1 MTRQSTT
8 GPLASGALRT
18 RTRLTALTAVLCAA
32 AALAGCSGGDGTT
45 AAESTAPTLTASA
58 APVSTAPAD
67 PEAEAKASA
76 LTVYRGFWQEMQ
88 ALYAD
93 RNGTTKGLE
102 QYAASETLSKA
113 ESDAQRAHAQGR
125 IYLGKVTFSDA
136 VVTKTEL
143 DSTTPR
149 VTLSSCLDVSR
160 WQPVDAET
168 RVPVTLP
175 ADRITKYQVLTTVEK
190 WPQGWRVVRDEPQG
204 KKC

>member
-8 GPLASGALRT
+8 GPLAIGALRT
-18 RTRLTALTAVLCAA
+18 RTRLTALAAVLCATA
-32 AALAGCSGGDGTT
+32 TVAVVGCSSGDDTT
-45 AAESTAPTLTASA
+45 ATESTAPTLTASA
-58 APVSTAPAD
+58 APVSTASAD
-67 PEAEAKASA
+67 PEAEAKATA

-136 VVTKTEL
+136 VA
-143 DSTTPR
+143 PR
-149 VTLSSCLDVSR
+149 PSWTAR
-160 WQPVDAET
+160 
-168 RVPVTLP
+168 R
-175 ADRITKYQVLTTVEK
+175 R
-190 WPQGWRVVRDEPQG
+190 G
-204 KKC
+204 

>member
-1 MTRQSTT
+1 MAIGT
-8 GPLASGALRT
+8 LRT
-18 RTRLTALTAVLCAA
+18 RTRLTALTAMLCMS
-32 AALAGCSGGDGTT
+32 AALAGCSGGDDTT
-45 AAESTAPTLTASA
+45 AAEPTAPTTAA
-58 APVSTAPAD
+58 PTAPVSSAPAD
-67 PEAEAKASA
+67 PEAGAKATA

-93 RNGTTKGLE
+93 RNGTTKDLK

-143 DSTTPR
+143 DSTTAR

-160 WQPVDAET
+160 WQPVDAKT
-168 RVPVTLP
+168 REPVTLP
-175 ADRITKYQVLTTVEK
+175 ADRITKYQVRTTLEK